1 MQVESAAERPLE
13 AAFARTAPGWRRL
26 RRDPSFLLPALGIV
40 LIASIAIAPGLWG
53 AGDPFQCTLDRS
65 LLSPSLDHPFG
76 FDLQGCDYYT
86 RVLHGARSSLAVAVL
101 VVLFIS
107 VIALV
112 VGSVIGLKRGLLD
125 TLVGQLGDVLLSMP
139 LILAAAFVLTLVEG
153 RGVGHVVLALVVLGW
168 PPMTL
173 LVRAQVRTIR
183 QAEFVSA
190 ARVLGA
196 GGVRLLTK
204 HILPNSMW
212 ALVVFAT
219 TYTAVAVTAEAIL
232 TFLGVGLDLPA
243 ISWGLMLAQARF
255 RSVQNPHLLI
265 PALFL
270 SFTVAC
276 FVLMGEAIRRAFDP
290 EH

>member
-1 MQVESAAERPLE
+1 MQAETLAERTPDS
-13 AAFARTAPGWRRL
+13 FAHAAPGWRRL
-26 RRDPSFLLPALGIV
+26 RRDPSFILPALGI
-40 LIASIAIAPGLWG
+40 LLLASIAVAPGLWG
-53 AGDPFQCTLDRS
+53 AGDPFDCTLDRS
-65 LLSPSLDHPFG
+65 LASPSLGHPFG

-101 VVLFIS
+101 VVAFIS
-107 VIALV
+107 VISL
-112 VGSVIGLKRGLLD
+112 VIGSAIGFKRGILD
-125 TLVGQLGDVLLSMP
+125 SVVGQLGDVLLSMP
-139 LILAAAFVLTLVEG
+139 LILAAAFVLTLFEG
-153 RGVGHVVLALVVLGW
+153 RGVGHVVFALVVLGW

-173 LVRAQVRTIR
+173 LVRAQIRSIR

-190 ARVLGA
+190 ALVLGA
-196 GGVRLLTK
+196 NRFRLLSK
-204 HILPNSMW
+204 HILPNALW

-219 TYTAVAVTAEAIL
+219 TYTAVAVTAEALL

-255 RSVQNPHLLI
+255 RSIENPHLLI

-276 FVLMGEAIRRAFDP
+276 FVFAGEAIRRAFDP
-290 EH
+290 EN